1 MAQRMNAPLGAVDIG
16 AVPPFDGPDS
26 RAAELVERL
35 RTIHLEMVDA
45 VTGGDDLERV
55 AEIAGRA
62 IGSDVAIVAPRLGPP
77 AVSAPEVAEGKVSAL
92 TRYVADR
99 LSDRPVRVPESVI
112 REVPIKA
119 GDELVGLVALLSPPT
134 AASMPEPTEVL
145 HLAAAATLTKLA
157 IEEARHT
164 VEEDLRDAFME
175 ELRSQGP
182 LGAADIV
189 RRAVR
194 FGCDVTR
201 GAVVLCVDGDPSRP
215 RRTMAT
221 IAGEVPG
228 ALTQSLDGRVYAV
241 LPAVQAPDPAEPTLA
256 LAEATAARLRR
267 HGTVGISSF
276 YRDPGE
282 LRRALQEAELM
293 VDVLRESGA
302 PTPQVAGAGAYRLLM
317 RLFVTHPED
326 VWSFYESTVGAIVRY
341 DERCG
346 TDLVPTLESYL
357 AHNCNMN
364 ATAAAVFAHRHTI
377 AYRLDRM
384 RELSGLDPA
393 QGEHRERLG
402 LGLKAYRILAP
413 RVHARTMPAPGPAR
427 TATRGGRRGGAAVP
441 RSSAGTRG
449 GPAGSHVG
457 HTSSG

>member
-1 MAQRMNAPLGAVDIG
+1 MAQSMRAAFGAVDIS
-16 AVPPFDGPDS
+16 AVPPVDDADA
-26 RAAELVERL
+26 RAADLVERL
-35 RTIHLEMVDA
+35 RAIHLEMVDA

-62 IGSDVAIVAPRLGPP
+62 TGSEVAIAAPRLGPP
-77 AVSAPEVAEGKVSAL
+77 AVSAPEIAEGKLSAL

-99 LSDRPVRVPESVI
+99 LSDRPGRVPESLV

-119 GDELVGLVALLSPPT
+119 GDELVGLVAQLSQPT
-134 AASMPEPTEVL
+134 AASMPEPTEPL

-157 IEEARHT
+157 IEEARHD

-175 ELRSQGP
+175 ELRSQAP

-194 FGCDVTR
+194 FGCDVTS
-201 GAVVLCVDGDPSRP
+201 GAVVLCVDDVPNRP

-228 ALTQSLDGRVYAV
+228 ALTQPLEGRVYAV
-241 LPAVQAPDPAEPTLA
+241 LPAVHSADPAEATLA
-256 LAEATAARLRR
+256 LAEAVAARLRR

-302 PTPQVAGAGAYRLLM
+302 PTPQIASTGAYRLLL

-326 VWSFYESTVGAIVRY
+326 VWDFYEGTVGPIVRY
-341 DERCG
+341 DEHYR

-384 RELSGLDPA
+384 RKLTGLDPA
-393 QGEHRERLG
+393 QGEDRERLG
-402 LGLKAYRILAP
+402 LGLKAYRILAR
-413 RVHARTMPAPGPAR
+413 RVHARTMPVAGYHRTSTGAGRHRAAPLP
-427 TATRGGRRGGAAVP
+427 
-441 RSSAGTRG
+441 
-449 GPAGSHVG
+449 
-457 HTSSG
+457 

>member
-1 MAQRMNAPLGAVDIG
+1 MNAPLGAVDIG
-16 AVPPFDGPDS
+16 AAPPFDGPGMG
-26 RAAELVERL
+26 AADLVERL
-35 RTIHLEMVDA
+35 RRIHLEMVDA

-62 IGSDVAIVAPRLGPP
+62 TGADVAIVAPRLGLP
-77 AVSAPEVAEGKVSAL
+77 AVSTPDVAEGKLRAL

-99 LSDRPVRVPESVI
+99 MSDRPVRVPDAVV

-134 AASMPEPTEVL
+134 AASSPEPTELL

-175 ELRSQGP
+175 ELRSHAP

-201 GAVVLCVDGDPSRP
+201 GAVVLCADGDPNRP

-221 IAGEVPG
+221 IAGVVPG
-228 ALTQSLDGRVYAV
+228 ALTQSLEGRVYAV
-241 LPAVQAPDPAEPTLA
+241 LPAVQAAEPAEPTLA
-256 LAEATAARLRR
+256 LAEAAAARLRR

-276 YRDPGE
+276 YRDPGD

-302 PTPQVAGAGAYRLLM
+302 PTPQVAGTGAYRLLL

-326 VWSFYESTVGAIVRY
+326 VWSF
-341 DERCG
+341 
-346 TDLVPTLESYL
+346 
-357 AHNCNMN
+357 
-364 ATAAAVFAHRHTI
+364 
-377 AYRLDRM
+377 
-384 RELSGLDPA
+384 
-393 QGEHRERLG
+393 
-402 LGLKAYRILAP
+402 
-413 RVHARTMPAPGPAR
+413 
-427 TATRGGRRGGAAVP
+427 
-441 RSSAGTRG
+441 
-449 GPAGSHVG
+449 
-457 HTSSG
+457 

>member
-1 MAQRMNAPLGAVDIG
+1 MAQRVNAPLGAIDISR
-16 AVPPFDGPDS
+16 VPPFAGSDMVG
-26 RAAELVERL
+26 AADLMERL
-35 RTIHLEMVDA
+35 RGIHLEMVDA

-62 IGSDVAIVAPRLGPP
+62 TGSHVAIAAPRLGPP
-77 AVSAPEVAEGKVSAL
+77 AVSAPDVAESKLGAL
-92 TRYVADR
+92 SRYVADR
-99 LSDRPVRVPESVI
+99 LSDRPGRVPESIV

-119 GDELVGLVALLSPPT
+119 GDELVGLVVQLSTPT
-134 AASMPEPTEVL
+134 AGSMPVPTELL

-175 ELRSQGP
+175 ELRSEAP

-201 GAVVLCVDGDPSRP
+201 GAVVLCADGVQSRP

-228 ALTQSLDGRVYAV
+228 ALTQSIDGRVYAV
-241 LPAVQAPDPAEPTLA
+241 LPAVQAADPAEPTLA
-256 LAEATAARLRR
+256 LAEAAAARLRR
-267 HGTVGISSF
+267 YGTVGISSF

-282 LRRALQEAELM
+282 LRRALREAELM

-302 PTPQVAGAGAYRLLM
+302 PTPQVAGTGAYRLLL

-326 VWSFYESTVGAIVRY
+326 VWNFYEGTVGPIVRY
-341 DERCG
+341 DERYG

-357 AHNCNMN
+357 GHNCNMN
-364 ATAAAVFAHRHTI
+364 ATAAALFAHRHTI
-377 AYRLDRM
+377 AYRLDRIH
-384 RELSGLDPA
+384 ELSGLDPA

-413 RVHARTMPAPGPAR
+413 RVHARTMSTPGHAR
-427 TATRGGRRGGAAVP
+427 IATRAGRRGGAAQ
-441 RSSAGTRG
+441 RSPGGRAGGRPSHIQHTG
-449 GPAGSHVG
+449 AG
-457 HTSSG
+457 

>member
-1 MAQRMNAPLGAVDIG
+1 MAHSMRAAFGAVDIS
-16 AVPPFDGPDS
+16 AVPPVDDAS
-26 RAAELVERL
+26 TRAADLVERL
-35 RTIHLEMVDA
+35 RAIHLEMVDA

-55 AEIAGRA
+55 AEIAGRVT
-62 IGSDVAIVAPRLGPP
+62 GSDVAIAAPRLGPP
-77 AVSAPEVAEGKVSAL
+77 AVSAPEIAEGKLTAL

-99 LSDRPVRVPESVI
+99 LSDRPGRVPESLV

-119 GDELVGLVALLSPPT
+119 GDELVGLVAQLSPPT
-134 AASMPEPTEVL
+134 AASIPEPTEPL

-157 IEEARHT
+157 IEEARHD

-175 ELRSQGP
+175 ELRSQTP

-189 RRAVR
+189 RRAMR

-201 GAVVLCVDGDPSRP
+201 GAVVLCVDGVPNRP

-228 ALTQSLDGRVYAV
+228 ALTQSLEGRVYAV
-241 LPAVQAPDPAEPTLA
+241 LPALHSADPAEATLA
-256 LAEATAARLRR
+256 LAEAVAARLRR

-276 YRDPGE
+276 YRDAGE

-302 PTPQVAGAGAYRLLM
+302 PTPQIAGTGAYRLLL

-326 VWSFYESTVGAIVRY
+326 VWDFYERTVGPIVRY
-341 DERCG
+341 DEHYR

-384 RELSGLDPA
+384 RKLTGLDPA

-402 LGLKAYRILAP
+402 LGLKAYRILAR
-413 RVHARTMPAPGPAR
+413 RVHARTRPVAGYDRTPTGTGRGR
-427 TATRGGRRGGAAVP
+427 TAPLPQPGTGAD
-441 RSSAGTRG
+441 
-449 GPAGSHVG
+449 
-457 HTSSG
+457 

>member
-1 MAQRMNAPLGAVDIG
+1 MAHSMRAAFGAVDIG
-16 AVPPFDGPDS
+16 AVPPIDDS
-26 RAAELVERL
+26 GTSAADLVERL
-35 RTIHLEMVDA
+35 RAIHLEMVDA
-45 VTGGDDLERV
+45 VTGGDDLGRI

-62 IGSDVAIVAPRLGPP
+62 TGSDVAIAAPRLGPP
-77 AVSAPEVAEGKVSAL
+77 AVSAPDIAEGKLRAL
-92 TRYVADR
+92 SRYVADR
-99 LSDRPVRVPESVI
+99 LSDRPGRVPESLV

-119 GDELVGLVALLSPPT
+119 GDELVGLVAQLSAPT
-134 AASMPEPTEVL
+134 AASMPEPSEPL

-157 IEEARHT
+157 IEEARHD

-175 ELRSQGP
+175 ELRSQAP
-182 LGAADIV
+182 LEAADIV
-189 RRAVR
+189 RRAGR

-201 GAVVLCVDGDPSRP
+201 GAVVLCVDGDPNRP

-241 LPAVQAPDPAEPTLA
+241 LPAMHADPAEATLA
-256 LAEATAARLRR
+256 LAEAVAARLRR

-282 LRRALQEAELM
+282 LRAALQEAELM
-293 VDVLRESGA
+293 IDVLHESGA
-302 PTPQVAGAGAYRLLM
+302 PTPQIASTGAYRLLL

-326 VWSFYESTVGAIVRY
+326 VWDFYERTVGPIVRY
-341 DERCG
+341 DEHYR

-384 RELSGLDPA
+384 RELTGLDPA

-402 LGLKAYRILAP
+402 LGLKAYRILAR
-413 RVHARTMPAPGPAR
+413 RVHASTMPVAEYDRTTTSAGRRRAAPLPRSG
-427 TATRGGRRGGAAVP
+427 TDGGR
-441 RSSAGTRG
+441 
-449 GPAGSHVG
+449 AGSHMG
-457 HTSSG
+457 HTGIT

>member
-1 MAQRMNAPLGAVDIG
+1 MAHSMRAAFGAVDIS
-16 AVPPFDGPDS
+16 AVPPVDDAS
-26 RAAELVERL
+26 TRAADLVERL
-35 RTIHLEMVDA
+35 RAIHLEMVDA

-55 AEIAGRA
+55 AEIAGRVT
-62 IGSDVAIVAPRLGPP
+62 GSDVAIAAPRLGPP
-77 AVSAPEVAEGKVSAL
+77 AVSAPEIAEGKLTAL

-99 LSDRPVRVPESVI
+99 LSDRPGRVPESLV

-119 GDELVGLVALLSPPT
+119 GDELVGLVAQLSPPT
-134 AASMPEPTEVL
+134 VVSIPEPTEPL

-157 IEEARHT
+157 IEEARHD

-175 ELRSQGP
+175 ELRSQTP

-189 RRAVR
+189 RRAMR

-201 GAVVLCVDGDPSRP
+201 GAVVLCVDGVPNRP

-228 ALTQSLDGRVYAV
+228 ALTQSLEGRVYAV
-241 LPAVQAPDPAEPTLA
+241 LPALHSADPAEATLA
-256 LAEATAARLRR
+256 LAEAVAARLRR

-276 YRDPGE
+276 YRDAGE

-302 PTPQVAGAGAYRLLM
+302 PTPQIAGTGAYRLLL

-326 VWSFYESTVGAIVRY
+326 VWDFYERTVGPIVRY
-341 DERCG
+341 DEHYR

-384 RELSGLDPA
+384 RKLTGLDPA

-402 LGLKAYRILAP
+402 LGLKAYRILAR
-413 RVHARTMPAPGPAR
+413 RVHARARPVAGCDRTPTGTGRGR
-427 TATRGGRRGGAAVP
+427 TAPLPQPGTGA
-441 RSSAGTRG
+441 G
-449 GPAGSHVG
+449 
-457 HTSSG
+457 